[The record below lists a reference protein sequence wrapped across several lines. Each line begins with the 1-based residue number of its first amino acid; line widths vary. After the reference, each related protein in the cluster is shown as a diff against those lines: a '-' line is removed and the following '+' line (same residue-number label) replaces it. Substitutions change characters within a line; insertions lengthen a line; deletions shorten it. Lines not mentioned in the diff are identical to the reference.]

1 MSIGKLI
8 TLSVVGITV
17 LLVLIFGIIFINGYN
32 NLVGLD
38 ESITSKYAQV
48 ENRLQQ
54 RHDTI
59 TQMVQTVSGLQ
70 EHEATIYQ
78 MIVDARASY
87 AAAVAAKDLE
97 ALAEADALE
106 SLAVS
111 QLLAVIEDNPQIT
124 VSGSF
129 NNLLDNISSLEST
142 LSVSRRD
149 YNLSVETYNKTV
161 RKFPGVVFA
170 SMFNFESNLGYWKI
184 DNGSTEVPNIDFG
197 N

>member
-1 MSIGKLI
+1 MEDNMSIGKLI

-78 MIVDARASY
+78 MIVDARRAMQ
-87 AAAVAAKDLE
+87 
-97 ALAEADALE
+97 
-106 SLAVS
+106 
-111 QLLAVIEDNPQIT
+111 QLLQLRI
-124 VSGSF
+124 
-129 NNLLDNISSLEST
+129 
-142 LSVSRRD
+142 
-149 YNLSVETYNKTV
+149 
-161 RKFPGVVFA
+161 
-170 SMFNFESNLGYWKI
+170 
-184 DNGSTEVPNIDFG
+184 
-197 N
+197 